1 MAVMRDRV
9 WLDSSIEEDQDWRG
23 DLAWFHTA
31 FRGLICVALGL
42 HAVMT
47 PNTMHDMCAAL
58 QCGSF
63 GLRLACLALLER
75 RSAARAGARLWLF
88 SWMCMLRIA
97 EWMNHQ
103 VKDPRDLM
111 QQNIDSRQLNG
122 FIWLILGAAVAMQP
136 VSTGERLAM
145 ICSFAA
151 LTIAGTVRCLQ
162 LAPPFD
168 YQLLRDV
175 ASFSVVPLV
184 MGYCGTHMIEEFVI
198 RPRVANVRLETARLH
213 GQLRELQDEIREL
226 TATQD
231 AARQI
236 SAAIQTN
243 RTKELRERKKREVQ
257 LRQKANELSLQ
268 YGRDSTNQ
276 LLRALGVPE
285 GLGRTTLRAIREERD
300 D

>member
-1 MAVMRDRV
+1 
-9 WLDSSIEEDQDWRG
+9 
-23 DLAWFHTA
+23 
-31 FRGLICVALGL
+31 
-42 HAVMT
+42 
-47 PNTMHDMCAAL
+47 
-58 QCGSF
+58 
-63 GLRLACLALLER
+63 
-75 RSAARAGARLWLF
+75 
-88 SWMCMLRIA
+88 
-97 EWMNHQ
+97 
-103 VKDPRDLM
+103 
-111 QQNIDSRQLNG
+111 
-122 FIWLILGAAVAMQP
+122 
-136 VSTGERLAM
+136 M

-213 GQLRELQDEIREL
+213 GQLREQQDEIREL

-257 LRQKANELSLQ
+257 LRQKANELSRQ

>member
-1 MAVMRDRV
+1 V
-9 WLDSSIEEDQDWRG
+9 
-23 DLAWFHTA
+23 
-31 FRGLICVALGL
+31 
-42 HAVMT
+42 
-47 PNTMHDMCAAL
+47 
-58 QCGSF
+58 
-63 GLRLACLALLER
+63 
-75 RSAARAGARLWLF
+75 
-88 SWMCMLRIA
+88 
-97 EWMNHQ
+97 
-103 VKDPRDLM
+103 
-111 QQNIDSRQLNG
+111 
-122 FIWLILGAAVAMQP
+122 AVAVQP

-145 ICSFAA
+145 LGSIAA
-151 LTIAGTVRCLQ
+151 VAIASTVRCLQ

-168 YQLLRDV
+168 YQLLRGM
-175 ASFSVVPLV
+175 ASFSIVPLV

-257 LRQKANELSLQ
+257 LMQKANELSLQ

-285 GLGRTTLRAIREERD
+285 GLGRTGLRAIREDPSDAGGDAPPPKSSRSKR
-300 D
+300 